1 MIDNNIGK
9 VAKEVNTILK
19 HIPQVEKNKIAPGVL
34 NFLEKHEDKEYNF
47 TIDFTKDIEDQNIM
61 KGTKKF
67 LIAIYR
73 DYWAKEE
80 EREKI
85 DELLAK
91 NDKVYNIDNM
101 WNKKEKNTVK
111 LQENNM
117 QMIEYKENLFE
128 KLSKFIKE
136 CIIIRN
142 KELDI
147 GKSIKLDNG
156 KKYITL
162 LKCNVKN
169 IEYFLVSN
177 INDENDVLIVENP
190 NRNNYVKIIRDYN
203 LIKIALTK
211 MLKRE

>member
-1 MIDNNIGK
+1 MIDNDIGK
-9 VAKEVNTILK
+9 IAKEVNTILE
-19 HIPQVEKNKIAPGVL
+19 HIPKSERNKISPGVL
-34 NFLEKHEDKEYNF
+34 NFLEKHEDKKYDF
-47 TIDFTKDIEDQNIM
+47 SIDFTKDIKDQRIM

-80 EREKI
+80 EKEKI
-85 DELLAK
+85 DQLLAE

-101 WNKKEKNTVK
+101 WSKKEKNIVK
-111 LQENNM
+111 MQQNNV

-128 KLSKFIKE
+128 KLLKFIKE
-136 CIIIRN
+136 YIIIKN
-142 KELDI
+142 KKLDI
-147 GKSIKLDNG
+147 GKSIKLENG

-162 LKCNVKN
+162 LKCNVRN

-177 INDENDVLIVENP
+177 INDENDMLIVENT
-190 NRNNYVKIIRDYN
+190 NGNNYIKIIRDYN
-203 LIKIALTK
+203 LIKIALSK